1 MHNILPTCQSF
12 RCKTVYLT
20 EQSVLLKEPIRID
33 FLIKE
38 KPRGTLA
45 GKQKRMGRGRHLG
58 QQEAC
63 YLDGSVFLQVSLG
76 NLNGSKPSFT
86 GLSCRT
92 KGLFLNSGLFRMKY
106 FELQFIQ
113 FPDIGQCDLGHFE
126 RDHERDLKGCL
137 YFKH

>member
-33 FLIKE
+33 YLIKE

-58 QQEAC
+58 Q
-63 YLDGSVFLQVSLG
+63 
-76 NLNGSKPSFT
+76 
-86 GLSCRT
+86 
-92 KGLFLNSGLFRMKY
+92 
-106 FELQFIQ
+106 
-113 FPDIGQCDLGHFE
+113 
-126 RDHERDLKGCL
+126 
-137 YFKH
+137 